1 MVTGKVQ
8 WFNNDK
14 GFGFITPKGSTTNV
28 FVHVT
33 ELQKSGIDKLVD
45 GQRVSFDI
53 EKNNGKA
60 IAVNIKSEE

>member
-1 MVTGKVQ
+1 MVTGKVK
-8 WFNNDK
+8 WFKNDR

-60 IAVNIKSEE
+60 TAINIKSEE

>member
-1 MVTGKVQ
+1 MVTGKVK
-8 WFNNDK
+8 WFNNDR
-14 GFGFITPKGSTTNV
+14 GFGFITPKGSTTTV

-53 EKNNGKA
+53 
-60 IAVNIKSEE
+60 